1 VLRWGKKVFEF
12 KGTEIKITKNQT
24 LVLNNKGILL
34 ADHDNL
40 YNIDKRGDIYI
51 HLTLSDR

>member
-1 VLRWGKKVFEF
+1 MLRWGGFEF